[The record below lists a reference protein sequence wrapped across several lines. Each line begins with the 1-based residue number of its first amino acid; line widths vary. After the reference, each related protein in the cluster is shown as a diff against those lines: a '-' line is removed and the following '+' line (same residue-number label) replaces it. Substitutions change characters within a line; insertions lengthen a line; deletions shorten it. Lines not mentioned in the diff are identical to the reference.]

1 MDSLQCHLLFYLPP
15 LFLAL
20 YAVTQHLLHK
30 LLNLPPT
37 PFPTLPLLGHIY
49 FFFFFNTPLHRTLS
63 QLSSR
68 RGPLLFLRL
77 GSRPVLLV
85 SSPSAAREC
94 LVTND
99 VVFANRPNLLNGK
112 HFGYGFTSLAWAP
125 YGDHWRNLRR
135 ISTIGLLSFN
145 KINSLS
151 SVRADEARALIRKL
165 LVVKDGDTIDM
176 RKLLFGHTYGVVMG
190 MIAGGSGAARSE
202 EAAVFQGIVAA
213 MSAVTVE
220 ANVVD
225 FLPFVG
231 WFGFGGG
238 VERKMRGV
246 QEERERFMENV
257 MERWHRRRREK
268 AGGAAEERSLIRTL
282 LELQREEPE
291 YYSDQTIRNLL
302 LVRNLLS
309 C

>member
-1 MDSLQCHLLFYLPP
+1 M
-15 LFLAL
+15 
-20 YAVTQHLLHK
+20 
-30 LLNLPPT
+30 
-37 PFPTLPLLGHIY
+37 
-49 FFFFFNTPLHRTLS
+49 
-63 QLSSR
+63 
-68 RGPLLFLRL
+68 
-77 GSRPVLLV
+77 
-85 SSPSAAREC
+85 
-94 LVTND
+94 
-99 VVFANRPNLLNGK
+99 
-112 HFGYGFTSLAWAP
+112 
-125 YGDHWRNLRR
+125 
-135 ISTIGLLSFN
+135 
-145 KINSLS
+145 
-151 SVRADEARALIRKL
+151 
-165 LVVKDGDTIDM
+165 VKDGDTIDM
-176 RKLLFGHTYGVVMG
+176 RKLLFEHTYGVVMG

-257 MERWHRRRREK
+257 VERWHRRRREK